1 MRVIRLAGYSITAQ
15 IYAGIRT
22 LVYRGIRS
30 QDRYPVAI
38 KILQNPFPK
47 SKELIQFRN
56 QYTIT
61 KNLVLPSIPKTLA
74 LETYQNSYALVMED
88 CGGMSL
94 KERLDREGGLG
105 SNPQTLT
112 LFLQIAIQLADT
124 LAGLYRC
131 QIIHKDIKPANIL
144 FHPDTQQ
151 IKLIDFGISSLLPRE
166 NQAIQTVTALEG
178 TLAYISP
185 EQTGRMN
192 RGVDYRS
199 DFYSL
204 GVTFY
209 QLLTGQLPFVTNDPL
224 ELVHFQLA
232 QQPVPVDRLQPEIPL
247 AISQIVSKLMAKN
260 AEYRYQNALGL
271 KHDLELCLAQLQQ
284 TGKIESFT
292 VGSRDLSDRF
302 IISERLYGRELEVS
316 TLLDS
321 FERVSS
327 GRAEMMLV
335 TGYSGI
341 GKTAIVQEVH
351 KPIVRQRGYFIK
363 GKFDQFQ
370 RNIPFSAFTQAYR
383 DLVGQLL
390 AESDLQLQIWKTR
403 ILEAVG
409 DNGQVLIDLIP
420 ELALIIGSQ
429 LPAPELSVGAS
440 QQRFN
445 LLIQK
450 FVRVFTTAAHP
461 LVIFLDDLQW
471 VDSASLNLLKLLMP
485 DSEYLLILGAYRD
498 NEVSP
503 IHPLM
508 LTVDEIQTMG
518 STVNT
523 ISIQPL
529 KFTDLHQLVS
539 DTLNCDFPL
548 AEPLAKLVEQKTQ
561 GNPFF
566 STQFLKALYD
576 GGQITFDP
584 ISLGWQCDLAS
595 VRALALTDD
604 VVEFM
609 ALQLQRLPQETQ
621 DSLKLAAC
629 IGAQFDL
636 HTLSIVA
643 DRSLQDTA
651 TSLWNAL
658 QAGLVIPTTEVY
670 KFFAQSEDILAISES
685 ANPAYRFLHD
695 RVQQAA
701 YSLIPDTEKS
711 VTHLTIGRSIQQNCT
726 ETRNEAKLFDIVG
739 HLNRAT
745 ELITDPSDRESLAQL
760 NLSAGKKARNSTAY
774 TAANIY
780 LQTGVEL
787 LTSDCWETQ
796 YQLSLDLHVAAA
808 EAAYLAGNLAGMEQT
823 AIVVLRS
830 AHSILNKVEIYR
842 IQIAALTANG
852 KMLEAIA
859 LGSQVLSELG
869 IELPTT
875 PNEAKSEEALKA
887 LIPQLEGRQIEDLLN
902 LPVMSDLQAKVTIE
916 LLSDL
921 AAPIFVSMP
930 GLLPILSSTMVSLS
944 LQFGNAAGSA
954 MGYIN
959 HGFVQNVFLGDIET
973 GYRFGKLALVLAD
986 RVNEREFQGRI
997 SFLFANWV
1005 QHCRE
1010 RISATIPTLK
1020 YAHNAIMDVGDF
1032 IVSGYSISCYFD
1044 ANLLSGIEL
1053 YDWEA
1058 EIAPYSQELE
1068 RLKQYS
1074 AQSYLEMKRQVAQNL
1089 MTNGS
1094 QLECLIGDAYDETVM
1109 IPKHLQERDLTA
1121 LAYAHIYKLMLA
1133 YLFNN
1138 YTAARSNIT
1147 QAEQYLMAVAG
1158 MMLIPVFH
1166 FYAALTH
1173 LALLPEQ
1180 SIPEQVETLAQVAL
1194 HQATI
1199 EQWAQH
1205 APMNYLHKWD
1215 LIEAEKQRVLGN
1227 KATAIEHYDRAIA
1240 GAKAHQFLHEESL
1253 ANELAA
1259 KFYLDWGK
1267 EKIAGIYIIEAYYG
1281 YTRWGAAAKI
1291 AHLTTLYPQLLA
1303 PILGREAVAVKDR
1316 GNTEASDLE
1325 MNTIDSTVYGSSEF
1339 LDLAAILKASQTI
1352 AEEIELDRAISSLLN
1367 IVIANAGADKCVLLL
1382 QVAEQ
1387 LQIVAR
1393 VEFGQQPQLLTPIPL
1408 AASLDLAISMIDIVK
1423 HRLESLIL
1431 DDAIANPQFAGD
1443 TYFQQHQ
1450 PKSVLCTPIL
1460 HQGKLVGILYL
1471 ENQLT
1476 TGAFTIDRLKVL
1488 QLLTAQAAISIENA
1502 KLYADLRASVELL
1515 EHRVIE
1521 RTSALNVA
1529 KEEAERANQAKTDF
1543 FNYMNHE
1550 LRTPLNSI
1558 LGMSAAL
1565 QSQYCGTVNPQ
1576 QLEHLKS
1583 IETGGTYLLSLINDL
1598 LDSAKI
1604 EAGKLELHCTLVDL
1618 GELCSSSLMFVK
1630 QQAFQKQL
1638 QIEIEIPPNLPK
1650 MMVDERLIR
1659 QVSINLLTNAVKFTP
1674 AGGQITL
1681 ILSHLEST
1689 IQGTSIVRMSVR
1701 DSGIGIT
1708 AENLQKLFQPFTQI
1722 DSATNRTAQ
1731 GTGLGLN
1738 LVKKIVELHG
1748 GKVTVTSQI
1757 DVGSCFAIDLPYSD
1771 LPFIFPLDRE
1781 PTPARLELAQSE
1793 PRLRAPSILFIDDN
1807 AANLES
1813 KSSYLRTKGYDLITA
1828 KNGREAL
1835 DLLLSSDLALPSLI
1849 LVDLPVDE
1857 LDNLTAIE
1865 QLRQTP
1871 KFVNLPIIVIT
1882 ALAMNDG
1889 IPVEQRERFVDANI
1903 DRYLSKPIGHKILS
1917 QTIQACLLS
1926 STLP

>member
-1 MRVIRLAGYSITAQ
+1 MRVIRLAGYRITAQ
-15 IYAGIRT
+15 IHAGIRT
-22 LVYRGIRS
+22 LVYRGIRA
-30 QDRYPVAI
+30 QDGCPVAI

-47 SKELIQFRN
+47 SRELIQFRN
-56 QYTIT
+56 QYTIA
-61 KNLVLPSIPKTLA
+61 KNLDLPSIPKTLA

-94 KERLDREGGLG
+94 KQRLDREGALG

-131 QIIHKDIKPANIL
+131 QVIHKDIKPANIL
-144 FHPDTQQ
+144 FHPETQQ

-166 NQAIQTVTALEG
+166 DRAIQTVTALEG

-209 QLLTGQLPFVTNDPL
+209 QLLTGQLPFVTTDPL
-224 ELVHFQLA
+224 ELVHFHLA
-232 QQPVPVDRLQPEIPL
+232 QPPVPVDRIQPEIPP
-247 AISQIVSKLMAKN
+247 AIWQIVCKLMAKN
-260 AEYRYQNALGL
+260 AEDRYQNALGL

-284 TGKIESFT
+284 TGKIASFT

-302 IISERLYGRELEVS
+302 MTPERLYGRELEVS
-316 TLLDS
+316 ALLDA

-327 GRAEMMLV
+327 GRAEIMLV
-335 TGYSGI
+335 TGCSGI
-341 GKTAIVQEVH
+341 GKTVIVQEVH
-351 KPIVRQRGYFIK
+351 KPIVRQQGYFIK

-370 RNIPFSAFTQAYR
+370 RDIPFSAFTQTFR
-383 DLVGQLL
+383 DLVGQLF
-390 AESDLQLQIWKTR
+390 AESDLQLQMWKTK

-409 DNGQVLIDLIP
+409 ENGQVLIDLIP
-420 ELALIIGSQ
+420 ELARIIGQQPPVS
-429 LPAPELSVGAS
+429 ELSVSAV

-450 FVRVFTTAAHP
+450 FARLFATAAHP

-471 VDSASLNLLKLLMP
+471 ADSASLNLLKLLMQ
-485 DSEYLLILGAYRD
+485 DSGHLLILGAYRD

-503 IHPLM
+503 IHPSILA
-508 LTVDEIQTMG
+508 VDEIRSMG

-529 KFTDLHQLVS
+529 KFTDLHQLVA
-539 DTLNCDFPL
+539 DTLNCDLPR

-566 STQFLKALYD
+566 ANQFLKALYEN
-576 GGQITFDP
+576 GQITFDP

-595 VRALALTDD
+595 VRALAVTDD

-636 HTLSIVA
+636 HTLAIVA
-643 DRSLQDTA
+643 DRSRQDMA
-651 TSLWNAL
+651 RSLWQAL

-670 KFFAQSEDILAISES
+670 KFFTQSEDISEISES
-685 ANPAYRFLHD
+685 ANPVYRFLHD
-695 RVQQAA
+695 RVQEAA
-701 YSLIPDTEKS
+701 YSLIPDPEKS
-711 VTHLTIGRSIQQNCT
+711 VTHLKIGRSIQKNCT
-726 ETRNEAKLFDIVG
+726 EIGNEEKLFDIVG

-745 ELITDPSDRESLAQL
+745 ELITHTRDRASLAQL
-760 NLSAGKKARNSTAY
+760 NLNAGKKARSSTAY
-774 TAANIY
+774 NAATIY
-780 LQTGVEL
+780 LQTGLGL
-787 LTSDCWETQ
+787 LSNECWEMQ
-796 YQLSLDLHVAAA
+796 YQLSLDLHVAAT
-808 EAAYLAGNLAGMEQT
+808 EAAYLTGNLEEMEQL
-823 AIVVLRS
+823 AIVVIRS
-830 AHSILNKVEIYR
+830 AQTILDKAEIYR
-842 IQIAALTANG
+842 IQVAALTANG
-852 KMLEAIA
+852 KMVEAISVGIDA
-859 LGSQVLSELG
+859 LAQLG
-869 IELPTT
+869 IELPAT
-875 PNEAKSEEALKA
+875 PDKADTSKA
-887 LIPQLEGRQIEDLLN
+887 LQALAIQLEGRQIEDLLD
-902 LPVMSDLQAKVTIE
+902 LPVMVDRQTQLTMNLLADLCAP
-916 LLSDL
+916 SFAAMPDL
-921 AAPIFVSMP
+921 Y
-930 GLLPILSSTMVSLS
+930 PILSSRMVSLS
-944 LQFGNAAGSA
+944 IQFGNALLSA
-954 MGYIN
+954 LGYVN
-959 HGFVQNVFLGDIET
+959 HGSILTAMIGDVET
-973 GYRFGKLALVLAD
+973 GYSFGKLALILVD
-986 RVNEREFQGRI
+986 RSNSDEFKGRI
-997 SFLFANWV
+997 SFLFGSCI
-1005 QHCRE
+1005 QHRRGLLRE
-1010 RISATIPTLK
+1010 VIPILK
-1020 YAHNAIMDVGDF
+1020 YAFTACQEAGVLNT
-1032 IVSGYSISCYFD
+1032 SYCISCYFD
-1044 ANLLSGIEL
+1044 ANLLCGVEL
-1053 YDWEA
+1053 YEWQA
-1058 EIAPYSQELE
+1058 ETVPYIHELE

-1074 AQSYLEMKRQVAQNL
+1074 IRDYLEIKRQVAQNL
-1089 MTNGS
+1089 MTNS
-1094 QLECLIGDAYDETVM
+1094 NQSDCLIGDAYDETMM
-1109 IPKHLQERDLTA
+1109 IPKHLQDSDVIA
-1121 LAYAHIYKLMLA
+1121 LAYVYIYKLMLA
-1133 YLFNN
+1133 YLFSN
-1138 YTAARSNIT
+1138 YTAAIANIT
-1147 QAEQYLMAVAG
+1147 QAEQYLMAVSG
-1158 MMLIPVFH
+1158 MMPMPVFH

-1173 LALLPEQ
+1173 LALLPEH
-1180 SIPEQVETLAQVAL
+1180 SAPEQVETLAQVDI
-1194 HQATI
+1194 HHRTI
-1199 EQWAQH
+1199 EQWAKH
-1205 APMNYLHKWD
+1205 APMNYQHKWD

-1227 KATAIEHYDRAIA
+1227 KAEAIEYYDRAIA
-1240 GAKAHQFLHEESL
+1240 GAKEHQFLHEESL

-1259 KFYLDWGK
+1259 KFYLAWGK
-1267 EKIAGIYIIEAYYG
+1267 ETIARAYTIEAYYG

-1291 AHLTTLYPQLLA
+1291 EHLTTLYPQLLA
-1303 PILGREAVAVKDR
+1303 PVFQREAAAGVSQEHIDVAD
-1316 GNTEASDLE
+1316 SD
-1325 MNTIDSTVYGSSEF
+1325 MMTIDSTVYNNSEF

-1352 AEEIELDRAISSLLN
+1352 AKEVELDRAIASLLN

-1382 QVAEQ
+1382 QAEAQ
-1387 LQIVAR
+1387 LRIVAR
-1393 VEFGQQPQLLTPIPL
+1393 VELGQQPQLLTPIPL
-1408 AASLDLAISMIDIVK
+1408 AASLDLAISAIDIVK
-1423 HRLESLIL
+1423 HRWEPLIL

-1443 TYFQQHQ
+1443 PYFQQRQ

-1476 TGAFTIDRLKVL
+1476 TGAFTSDRLKVL

-1502 KLYADLRASVELL
+1502 KLYAALRASVEQL
-1515 EHRVIE
+1515 EHRVTE
-1521 RTSALNVA
+1521 RTRDLNVA
-1529 KEEAERANQAKTDF
+1529 KEAAERANQAKTDF

-1565 QSQYCGTVNPQ
+1565 QSQYCGTVNQQ

-1598 LDSAKI
+1598 LDTAKI
-1604 EAGKLELHCTLVDL
+1604 EAGMLELHCTPVDL
-1618 GELCSSSLMFVK
+1618 GELCSSSVMFVE

-1638 QIEIEIPPNLPK
+1638 QIEVEIPPQLPK
-1650 MMVDERLIR
+1650 VMVDERLIR

-1674 AGGQITL
+1674 AGGRIRLTV
-1681 ILSHLEST
+1681 SHLEST
-1689 IQGTSIVRMSVR
+1689 IQGTSIVRISVR

-1757 DVGSCFAIDLPYSD
+1757 AVGSCFTIDLPCSD

-1781 PTPARLELAQSE
+1781 PTSDRLELA
-1793 PRLRAPSILFIDDN
+1793 PRLAPSILFIDN
-1807 AANLES
+1807 NPANLES
-1813 KSSYLRTKGYDLITA
+1813 KSSYLRTKGYALITA
-1828 KNGREAL
+1828 KNGREAI
-1835 DLLLSSDLALPSLI
+1835 DLLLGGLVVPSVI
-1849 LVDLPVDE
+1849 LVDLPVDD

-1871 KFVNLPIIVIT
+1871 EFVNLPIIVIT
-1882 ALAMNDG
+1882 ALDLNDG
-1889 IPVEQRERFVDANI
+1889 TPGEQRERFLGAKI
-1903 DRYLSKPIGHKILS
+1903 DRYLSKPIGHKVLS
-1917 QTIQACLLS
+1917 QTIQACLMGIGVK
-1926 STLP
+1926 

>member
-1 MRVIRLAGYSITAQ
+1 MMMIRLAGYRITGQ

-22 LVYRGIRS
+22 LVYRGIRA

-47 SKELIQFRN
+47 SRELIQFRN

-61 KNLVLPSIPKTLA
+61 KNLDLPSIPTTLA

-94 KERLDREGGLG
+94 KERLDREGGFG
-105 SNPQTLT
+105 ANPQTLT

-131 QIIHKDIKPANIL
+131 QVIHKDIKPANIL
-144 FHPDTQQ
+144 FHPETQQ

-166 NQAIQTVTALEG
+166 TQAIQTVTALEG

-209 QLLTGQLPFVTNDPL
+209 QLLTGQLPFVSNDPL

-232 QQPVPVDRLQPEIPL
+232 QPPVPVDRLKPEIPP

-260 AEYRYQNALGL
+260 AEDRYQNALGL
-271 KHDLELCLAQLQQ
+271 KHDLEVCLTQLQQ
-284 TGKIESFT
+284 TGKIQSFT
-292 VGSRDLSDRF
+292 VGSRDLSDRLM
-302 IISERLYGRELEVS
+302 IPERLYGREAEVS
-316 TLLDS
+316 NLLDA
-321 FERVSS
+321 FERVTS
-327 GRAEMMLV
+327 GGAEMMLV

-351 KPIVRQRGYFIK
+351 KPIVRQQGYFVK
-363 GKFDQFQ
+363 GKFEQFQ
-370 RNIPFSAFTQAYR
+370 RNIPFSAFTQVFR
-383 DLVGQLL
+383 DLIGQLL
-390 AESDLQLQIWKTR
+390 AESDLQLQIWKTK
-403 ILEAVG
+403 ILAAVG
-409 DNGQVLIDLIP
+409 ENGQVLVDVMP
-420 ELALIIGSQ
+420 ELAIVIGQQ
-429 LPAPELSVGAS
+429 LPAPELSISAS

-445 LLIQK
+445 LLIQR
-450 FVRVFTTAAHP
+450 FVRVFTTVEHP

-471 VDSASLNLLKLLMP
+471 ADAASLNLLKLLMQ
-485 DSEYLLILGAYRD
+485 DTGHLLILGAYRD

-529 KFTDLHQLVS
+529 KFTDLHQLVA
-539 DTLNCDFPL
+539 DTLNCDLPL
-548 AEPLAKLVEQKTQ
+548 AEPLAKLVHQKTQ

-566 STQFLKALYD
+566 ANQFLKALYD
-576 GGQITFDP
+576 NGQISFDP

-595 VRALALTDD
+595 VKAKALTDD

-621 DSLKLAAC
+621 DVLKLAAC

-636 HTLSIVA
+636 YTLAIVTE
-643 DRSLQDTA
+643 RSLQDTA
-651 TSLWNAL
+651 TSLWQAL

-670 KFFAQSEDILAISES
+670 KFFTQSEDISAISES
-685 ANPAYRFLHD
+685 ANPVYRFLHD

-701 YSLIPDTEKS
+701 YSLIPDNEKS
-711 VTHLTIGRSIQQNCT
+711 ATHLTIGRSLQQTCT
-726 ETRNEAKLFDIVG
+726 EVENDSKLFDIVG
-739 HLNRAT
+739 HLNQAT
-745 ELITDPSDRESLAQL
+745 ELITHPSDRVSLAQL
-760 NLSAGKKARNSTAY
+760 NLNAGKKARNSTAY
-774 TAANIY
+774 TAATIY
-780 LQTGVEL
+780 LQIGIEL
-787 LTSDCWETQ
+787 LSSDSWETQ
-796 YQLSLDLHVAAA
+796 YQLTLDLHVAAA
-808 EAAYLAGNLAGMEQT
+808 EAAYLAGNLEGMEQM

-830 AHSILNKVEIYR
+830 AQTILDKAKIYR
-842 IQIAALTANG
+842 IQVAALTANG
-852 KMLEAIA
+852 KMLEAISVGIDA
-859 LGSQVLSELG
+859 LAQLG
-869 IELPTT
+869 IELPAT
-875 PNEAKSEEALKA
+875 PDEAATGRALQA
-887 LIPQLEGRQIEDLLN
+887 LGIQLEGRQIEDLLD
-902 LPVMSDLQAKVTIE
+902 LPMMIDLQTQQTIQ
-916 LLSDL
+916 LLAYL
-921 AAPIFVSMP
+921 AAPIFISMP
-930 GLLPILSSTMVSLS
+930 GLMPIVSSIMVSLS
-944 LQFGNAAGSA
+944 LQFGNSPSSVL
-954 MGYIN
+954 GYVN
-959 HGFVQNVFLGDIET
+959 HGLVLTAFLGDVEM
-973 GYRFGKLALVLAD
+973 GYRFGNLALSLLD
-986 RVNEREFQGRI
+986 RVNSRELKGRI
-997 SFLFANWV
+997 LLVFGNWI
-1005 QHCRE
+1005 QHRQE
-1010 RISATIPTLK
+1010 TLSALIPRLK
-1020 YAHNAIMDVGDF
+1020 DGYRDCMETGDF
-1032 IVSGYSISCYFD
+1032 LNAGYGISCYFD
-1044 ANLLSGIEL
+1044 ANLLSGVEL
-1053 YDWEA
+1053 YEWEA
-1058 EIAPYSQELE
+1058 EIAPYTHELE

-1089 MTNGS
+1089 MTSGS
-1094 QLECLIGDAYDETVM
+1094 QLDCLSGDAYDETVM
-1109 IPKHLQERDLTA
+1109 IPKHLQDRDLTA
-1121 LAYAHIYKLMLA
+1121 LAYVYIYKLMLA
-1133 YLFNN
+1133 YLFSN
-1138 YTAARSNIT
+1138 YTAAIANIT
-1147 QAEQYLMAVAG
+1147 QAEQYLMAVSG
-1158 MMLIPVFH
+1158 MMPIPVFH

-1180 SIPEQVETLAQVAL
+1180 SAAARVETLDQVDL
-1194 HQATI
+1194 HQGTI

-1205 APMNYLHKWD
+1205 APMNYQHKWD

-1227 KATAIEHYDRAIA
+1227 KAEAIEYYDRAIS

-1259 KFYLDWGK
+1259 KFYLAWGK
-1267 EKIAGIYIIEAYYG
+1267 ETIAGAYMLEAYYG
-1281 YTRWGAAAKI
+1281 YTRWGAIAKT

-1303 PILGREAVAVKDR
+1303 PILNRSGSAIPAQ
-1316 GNTEASDLE
+1316 GNTDVTDSD
-1325 MNTIDSTVYGSSEF
+1325 TIGLDSTVYSNSEF
-1339 LDLAAILKASQTI
+1339 LDLAAILKAAQTI
-1352 AEEIELDRAISSLLN
+1352 AEEIELDRAIASLLN

-1382 QVAEQ
+1382 QAETQ

-1393 VEFGQQPQLLTPIPL
+1393 VELGQQPQLLTPIPL
-1408 AASLDLAISMIDIVK
+1408 AASLDLAISTIDIVK
-1423 HRLESLIL
+1423 HRWEPLIL
-1431 DDAIANPQFAGD
+1431 NDAIADPQFAGD
-1443 TYFQQHQ
+1443 PYFQQHQ

-1502 KLYADLRASVELL
+1502 KLYAALRASVELL

-1521 RTSALNVA
+1521 RTRDLHAA
-1529 KEEAERANQAKTDF
+1529 KEEAERANKAKTDF

-1565 QSQYCGTVNPQ
+1565 QSQYCGTVNQQ

-1598 LDSAKI
+1598 LDTAKI
-1604 EAGKLELHCTLVDL
+1604 EAGMIELHCTPVDL
-1618 GELCSSSLMFVK
+1618 GELCSSSLMFVQ

-1638 QIEIEIPPNLPK
+1638 QIEVDIPPQLPK
-1650 MMVDERLIR
+1650 IVVDEKLMR

-1674 AGGQITL
+1674 AGGQIRL
-1681 ILSHLEST
+1681 IVSQLESA
-1689 IQGTSIVRMSVR
+1689 IKGTSIVRMSVQ

-1708 AENLQKLFQPFTQI
+1708 AANLQKLFQPFTQI

-1757 DVGSCFAIDLPYSD
+1757 GVGSCFTIDLPCSD

-1781 PTPARLELAQSE
+1781 PTFDRLELAQ
-1793 PRLRAPSILFIDDN
+1793 RLAPSILFIDDN

-1813 KSSYLRTKGYDLITA
+1813 KSSYLRTKGYALITA
-1828 KNGREAL
+1828 KNGREAI
-1835 DLLLSSDLALPSLI
+1835 DLLLGGCAVPNLI
-1849 LVDLPVDE
+1849 LVDLLVDDF
-1857 LDNLTAIE
+1857 DNLTAIE
-1865 QLRQTP
+1865 QLRQIP
-1871 KFVNLPIIVIT
+1871 QFVHLPIIAIT
-1882 ALAMNDG
+1882 ALDLNDG
-1889 IPVEQRERFVDANI
+1889 TPMEQRERFLNAKI
-1903 DRYLSKPIGHKILS
+1903 DRYLSKPIRHKILS
-1917 QTIQACLLS
+1917 QTIQSCLAGIGVK
-1926 STLP
+1926 